1 MIESTIVFSVILAL
15 AIYGILNALTQY
27 VSIKWLSYT
36 TKKKIEEQF
45 NFMQDWSLECDDDCE
60 VCEEETFK
68 APVKKA
74 APKKKTTRRK

>member
-1 MIESTIVFSVILAL
+1 MIDSEIVFSVVFAL
-15 AIYGILNALTQY
+15 AIYGVLNALTQY

-36 TKKKIEEQF
+36 TKKKIEQQF
-45 NFMQDWSLECDDDCE
+45 SFMNDWKLECDDDCE

-74 APKKKTTRRK
+74 AVKKKTTKRR

>member
-36 TKKKIEEQF
+36 TKKKIDQQF
-45 NFMQDWSLECDDDCE
+45 NFLQEWNLECDDDCE